1 MVSISEGWPTGFL
14 LGEPAG
20 RICEC
25 CPVVGVATETSLLG
39 GGKTEDG
46 LPSAG
51 EACIGV
57 NDAKNKAPA
66 EKPLNNTEEPALRRA
81 ELKGLGFIG
90 GGLDH
95 AAGSA

>member
-1 MVSISEGWPTGFL
+1 MSISEGWPAGFL
-14 LGEPAG
+14 LGEPAA

-25 CPVVGVATETSLLG
+25 CPVVGVSTETSLLG
-39 GGKTEDG
+39 GGKTDDG
-46 LPSAG
+46 LPSTV
-51 EACIGV
+51 EACMGI

-66 EKPLNNTEEPALRRA
+66 EKTLNNTEEPALFRA

-90 GGLDH
+90 GGLVH